1 MTVPVMM
8 LALVPDRNQTPIN
21 MKIDHIDIRHYR
33 LPLDPPFKVSWD
45 PQPRKSHTVTLVRVT
60 AGDFE
65 GVGSGDAML
74 GFAGYEHLFIGH
86 DPFDIERHVHILDNL
101 PFMYGRMW
109 PLEVALWDLMG
120 RISGQPMWK
129 MLGGRGNTVPL
140 YASCGER
147 KPADARAESA
157 RQLKAMGFSAL
168 KIRFHA
174 ADPKDDLAVV
184 RAVRDAIGPN
194 MDILVDANQGWQMP
208 WDASAPWD
216 FKTALWMADAL
227 AEMGVYW
234 LEEPLH
240 RHNYRGLAQ
249 LRQCAKVR
257 IAGGEGNRD
266 FSEQREYL
274 KHGSLDVYQADVVW
288 STGILRARQ
297 LAHEVQAEGCIYS
310 PHTWG
315 DGLVVLANLQVSAA
329 LSTAP
334 FIEFPYDPPGW
345 TLERRDYILP
355 KPIEP
360 NPPQPGQPATV
371 TLPDAPG
378 LGVEIDWAAI
388 ERYRFHTGTM

>member
-1 MTVPVMM
+1 
-8 LALVPDRNQTPIN
+8 
-21 MKIDHIDIRHYR
+21 MKIEAIEVRHYR
-33 LPLDPPFKVSWD
+33 LPLDPPFHASWD
-45 PQPRKSHTVTLVRVT
+45 PQPRKHHSATLVRVR
-60 AGDFE
+60 ASGDGGEYE

-74 GFAGYEHLFIGH
+74 GFAGYEHLFIGR

-101 PFMYGRMW
+101 QFMVGRMW

-120 RISGQPMWK
+120 QISGQPLWK
-129 MLGGRGNTVPL
+129 LLGGRSNRVPL

-147 KPADARAESA
+147 KPPDERAESA
-157 RQLKAMGFSAL
+157 RQLQAMGFPAL

-174 ADPKDDLAVV
+174 PDPKGDLAVV
-184 RAVRDAIGPN
+184 RAVRGAIADG
-194 MDILVDANQGWQMP
+194 MHILVDANQGWQMP
-208 WDASAPWD
+208 WDAGAPWD

-227 AEMGVYW
+227 AELDVYW

-240 RHNYRGLAQ
+240 RHDYRGLAE
-249 LRQCAKVR
+249 LRRRAKVR

-274 KHGSLDVYQADVVW
+274 RHGSLDVYQADAVW

-297 LAHEVQAEGCIYS
+297 LAHEVQADGCIYS

-315 DGLVVLANLQVSAA
+315 DGLVLLANLHVSAA
-329 LSTAP
+329 VSTAP

-355 KPIEP
+355 NVIAPTA
-360 NPPQPGQPATV
+360 PGEV
-371 TLPDAPG
+371 TLSDAPG
-378 LGVEIDWAAI
+378 LGVTIDWDALK
-388 ERYRFHTGTM
+388 RYRVDRGTM